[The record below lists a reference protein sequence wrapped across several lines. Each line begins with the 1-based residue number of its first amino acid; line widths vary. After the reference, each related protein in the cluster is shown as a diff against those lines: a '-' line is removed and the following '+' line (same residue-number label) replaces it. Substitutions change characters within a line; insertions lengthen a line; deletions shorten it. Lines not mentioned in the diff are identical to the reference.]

1 MNPIEAQVRAFLA
14 DQFSASTDAPLA
26 ADTSLFEAGI
36 IDSMGVL
43 SLVTWL
49 EEAFGFTV
57 EDDEVLPE
65 NIDGINALVRYI
77 EAKQA
82 AAAP

>member
-1 MNPIEAQVRAFLA
+1 MHAIESQVRAFLA
-14 DQFSASTDAPLA
+14 ETFPTADASPIEAEA
-26 ADTSLFEAGI
+26 SLFESGI

-49 EEAFGFTV
+49 EETYGFTV

-65 NIDGINALVRYI
+65 NIDGIRRLVEYI
-77 EAKQA
+77 GRKQA
-82 AAAP
+82 A

>member
-14 DQFSASTDAPLA
+14 DQFPASTDAPLA

-43 SLVTWL
+43 TLVTWL
-49 EEAFGFTV
+49 EETFGFTV
-57 EDDEVLPE
+57 DDDEVLPE
-65 NIDGINALVRYI
+65 NIDGVGALVRYI
-77 EAKQA
+77 GRKTGA
-82 AAAP
+82 